1 MPEGSNW
8 VIVQVHRHKYN
19 PLEGGSWIDLPPEF
33 KNPKYGLVN
42 MKNKDNECFRWCHIR
57 RFNPQEK
64 YPQGIKKEDKLLVDN
79 YDYSGV
85 DFPVKD
91 KHYSRIEAQNNINVN
106 IFGYDNKQF
115 YPIYVTTGSHEELNL
130 LLISDG
136 EKLHYVLIKS
146 FNSLMHNKT
155 KHKDTKHFYM
165 HCLQAFSSK
174 EILITKHKENCLS
187 INGIQMPK
195 KGSKV

>member
-64 YPQGIKKEDKLLVDN
+64 DPQGIKKEDKLLVDN

-91 KHYSRIEAQNNINVN
+91 KHYSRIEAQNNIQSN
-106 IFGYDNKQF
+106 
-115 YPIYVTTGSHEELNL
+115 PA
-130 LLISDG
+130 ISN
-136 EKLHYVLIKS
+136 S
-146 FNSLMHNKT
+146 FNSKSPLFRRKIE
-155 KHKDTKHFYM
+155 FPWIYSYV
-165 HCLQAFSSK
+165 FSHLLSAISNSVISNSNFFPFPRDF
-174 EILITKHKENCLS
+174 EIAGFDCKC
-187 INGIQMPK
+187 
-195 KGSKV
+195 